1 MKEFIVGRR
10 VPLIHI
16 TEYKVMADSL
26 DHALTLAYMGQG
38 EVVADEV
45 HEAASTGPEW
55 DGEEVAA

>member
-16 TEYKVMADSL
+16 TEYKVMADNL
-26 DHALTLAYMGQG
+26 DHAMALARLGQG
-38 EVVADEV
+38 EVLADET
-45 HEAASTGPEW
+45 HEASTGPEW